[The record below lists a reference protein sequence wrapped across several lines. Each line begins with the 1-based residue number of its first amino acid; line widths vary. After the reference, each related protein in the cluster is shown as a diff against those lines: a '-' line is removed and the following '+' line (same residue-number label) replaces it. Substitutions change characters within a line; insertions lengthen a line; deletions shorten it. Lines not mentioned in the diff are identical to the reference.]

1 MTLVVLEAV
10 AKSECVDQLEAL
22 FKGAVPDTRAYDGC
36 QQITVSINENG
47 RTFLIVSQWDSKQHY
62 RNYHTWR
69 TGTGVLER
77 LANLLESGPSIRV
90 FDVVDT

>member
-36 QQITVSINENG
+36 QQIRYLSTRTVEP
-47 RTFLIVSQWDSKQHY
+47 F
-62 RNYHTWR
+62 
-69 TGTGVLER
+69 
-77 LANLLESGPSIRV
+77 
-90 FDVVDT
+90 